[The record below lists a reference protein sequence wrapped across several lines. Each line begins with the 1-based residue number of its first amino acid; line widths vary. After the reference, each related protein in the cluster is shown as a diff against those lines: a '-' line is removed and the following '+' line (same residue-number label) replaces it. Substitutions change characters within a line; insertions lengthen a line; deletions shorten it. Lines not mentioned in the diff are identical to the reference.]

1 MCVVP
6 VLVLANQGSEEAHDM
21 RHATQL
27 VDGEMVPVQ
36 EDAENEG
43 ADVDDEE
50 GVEGDDRKRGHN
62 RVLDLDGAGKMTGSE
77 ANEQH
82 GQ

>member
-1 MCVVP
+1 
-6 VLVLANQGSEEAHDM
+6 
-21 RHATQL
+21 
-27 VDGEMVPVQ
+27 MVPVQ

-62 RVLDLDGAGKMTGSE
+62 RVLDLDRSRKMTGSE